1 MDYEIW
7 RLGYDPLT
15 AKKRRTNRKAKAKR
29 KAKIHAARDRE
40 ICRER
45 KKFKTSHS
53 KLAKKHTL
61 TQSRISQI
69 LKDGGLI
76 GIRAPYQKPEKPKPP
91 PPAPKKTK
99 RDKELPSEKALF
111 KRWER
116 HIPFLNDLN
125 ESQ

>member
-1 MDYEIW
+1 MGHHS
-7 RLGYDPLT
+7 L
-15 AKKRRTNRKAKAKR
+15 RKKAKR
-29 KAKIHAARDRE
+29 KTRAKRKSKAKIHAARDRE

-45 KKFKTSHS
+45 KKLKTSHS

-76 GIRAPYQKPEKPKPP
+76 GIRAPYQKPEKAKPP
-91 PPAPKKTK
+91 PPPPKKSK
-99 RDKELPSEKALF
+99 DDKELPSEKALF

-116 HIPFLNDLN
+116 HVPFLRDLK